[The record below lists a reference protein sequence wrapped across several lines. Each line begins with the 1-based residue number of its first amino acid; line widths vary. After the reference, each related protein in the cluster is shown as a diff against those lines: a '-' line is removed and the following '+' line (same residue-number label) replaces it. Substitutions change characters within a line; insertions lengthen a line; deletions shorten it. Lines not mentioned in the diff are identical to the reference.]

1 MTKRTS
7 DQDVGIDLNKA
18 IEEVDFDALEPNLRA
33 LLRFLLNKIEDL
45 EKTVKDLRVENQ
57 KLRDENNRLKGEQG
71 KPNIRPQTPSRN
83 ISSEAE
89 RKNLTLKKT
98 RKSKA
103 KNHKI
108 TINRHVRCRV
118 DKSTL
123 PADAVFKG
131 CRSVIAQDLII
142 RTDNIRFERE
152 TYYSPSLKKTICW
165 RSSQGL

>member
-7 DQDVGIDLNKA
+7 ESGTEIDLNKA
-18 IEEVDFDALEPNLRA
+18 IEEVDFDALEPNLRI
-33 LLRFLLNKIEDL
+33 LLRLLLNKVEEL
-45 EKTVKDLRVENQ
+45 EKTVKDLRIENQ
-57 KLRDENNRLKGEQG
+57 QLRDGNNRLKGEQG

-108 TINRHVRCRV
+108 TINRHEGVGWTRV
-118 DKSTL
+118 HYPL
-123 PADAVFKG
+123 MQFLKG
-131 CRSVIAQDLII
+131 AGQ
-142 RTDNIRFERE
+142 
-152 TYYSPSLKKTICW
+152 
-165 RSSQGL
+165 